1 MVEVLAL
8 CQYNIQ
14 GEIVFQKLQNLQG
27 HPTEY
32 FGKISVRME
41 GSLKISKFFSQR
53 RSRLFKLFRKTIKF
67 P

>member
-1 MVEVLAL
+1 MRS
-8 CQYNIQ
+8 
-14 GEIVFQKLQNLQG
+14 IVFVFLFQG

-41 GSLKISKFFSQR
+41 GGLKISKFFSQR